1 MAKDLP
7 YFKFFCSEW
16 SDGDITLETYETQ
29 GLFINIC
36 AYYWSNECVLE
47 LSKLKKRFRN
57 EIEIV
62 DLLLDNNLL
71 KQIDGFIKINFL
83 DEQKFERDQQSK
95 IKSIGGK
102 ASAEAKRLAKIQQ
115 TVNTSSTES
124 QHVLK
129 SCSTESQVL
138 REEERREEKKREEKI
153 KEDNN
158 ETIANVLK
166 SSESSSWLEVIA
178 MQNKKDEQWVK
189 TKIDEFLIFLLT
201 QMKVHKSKSEFVS
214 HFTNWLPKKIE
225 GIKIESIKNKP
236 FYNSPIL

>member
-57 EIEIV
+57 DAELV
-62 DLLLDNNLL
+62 DLLIENNLI
-71 KQIDGFIKINFL
+71 KVNDGYVVINFL
-83 DEQKFERDQQSK
+83 NEQKFERNEQSK
-95 IKSIGGK
+95 VKSIGGK
-102 ASAEAKRLAKIQQ
+102 ASAEAKRLAKLQQ
-115 TVNTSSTES
+115 EINTSSTEI

-138 REEERREEKKREEKI
+138 REDKRREDNTNTTKHQTFTNQCLEQSTWCESISMREKIAPDKIQLALKDFNGHLTSIGDEKQYLKDYQYHFVMWVKKRKAV
-153 KEDNN
+153 N
-158 ETIANVLK
+158 
-166 SSESSSWLEVIA
+166 
-178 MQNKKDEQWVK
+178 
-189 TKIDEFLIFLLT
+189 
-201 QMKVHKSKSEFVS
+201 
-214 HFTNWLPKKIE
+214 
-225 GIKIESIKNKP
+225 
-236 FYNSPIL
+236 

>member
-57 EIEIV
+57 DAELV
-62 DLLLDNNLL
+62 DLLIENNL
-71 KQIDGFIKINFL
+71 IKINDGYVIINFL
-83 DEQKFERDQQSK
+83 NEQKFERNEQSK
-95 IKSIGGK
+95 VKSIGGK
-102 ASAEAKRLAKIQQ
+102 ASAEAKRLAKLQQ
-115 TVNTSSTES
+115 EINRSSTEN

-138 REEERREEKKREEKI
+138 REEEIREEKI
-153 KEDNN
+153 KENN
-158 ETIANVLK
+158 NYKIFNELII
-166 SSESSSWLEVIA
+166 SESWIENTSMQSKAKFIPAEVKKHLKNYNDMINV
-178 MQNKKDEQWVK
+178 QFDVKNNKTEYC
-189 TKIDEFLIFLLT
+189 T
-201 QMKVHKSKSEFVS
+201 HFV
-214 HFTNWLPKKIE
+214 NWLNKQEKKT
-225 GIKIESIKNKP
+225 GAKKP
-236 FYNSPIL
+236 SLL